1 MSNVD
6 HNFPIEQHLFIQS
19 SWEKLFHPFFLSQV
33 NFVKSIEVHQ
43 KFWFSKILGKDLSD
57 MIGLNGTTHIAV
69 LKLK

>member
-6 HNFPIEQHLFIQS
+6 NNFLMEQHLFIQS
-19 SWEKLFHPFFLSQV
+19 SWEKLFRPVFLSQV

-57 MIGLNGTTHIAV
+57 AIGLMEQRISQYSS
-69 LKLK
+69 